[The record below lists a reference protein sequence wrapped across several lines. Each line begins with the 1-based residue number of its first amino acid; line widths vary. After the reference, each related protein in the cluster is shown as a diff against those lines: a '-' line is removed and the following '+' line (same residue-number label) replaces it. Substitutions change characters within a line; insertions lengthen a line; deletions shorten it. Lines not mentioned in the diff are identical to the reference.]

1 MSRGVPSNEYAV
13 TDLFENKRL
22 DDVNQ
27 GEHTEEDGYYHRRDE
42 CWDCIVIGV
51 AGDDG
56 YFAIFA
62 GNSSCTSRLSGTCR
76 ACRSQMSRW
85 SCH

>member
-1 MSRGVPSNEYAV
+1 MSRGVMGKEYGV

-27 GEHTEEDGYYHRRDE
+27 SEHTEEDGHYHRRDE
-42 CWDCIVIGV
+42 RRNCIVIGV
-51 AGDDG
+51 TGDDG
-56 YFAIFA
+56 HLAIFA
-62 GNSSCTSRLSGTCR
+62 GNSSCTSRLSGACR